1 MNARARRQPN
11 HLYVSGRQLA
21 HQVLDSAYRVH
32 SRLGPGVFESIYESI
47 EAIAPVNPSRK
58 TNQFLVFH
66 GVHGAKAAWMI
77 LIRIPAKVSYST
89 ASRRPL

>member
-66 GVHGAKAAWMI
+66 GVHSETMASMARK
-77 LIRIPAKVSYST
+77 SYG
-89 ASRRPL
+89 